1 MTALRKVIVGIIIT
15 IPIRTILMITVAAVV
30 ITRATVEEG
39 MMKET
44 ISLVLE
50 HDHPD
55 DIIILAVDV
64 VEGRVLRH
72 PIIDVAEV
80 PTQKVA
86 AVEDMAAM
94 VEAVVVLGV
103 EAVVVVAAVVVV
115 LVEILPLPALRKN
128 TPTKKENS
136 SCTPTWCRTR
146 ATSRCL
152 RCCLT
157 PYPPSMVS
165 TAPQLPPAQ
174 CRLSCDV
181 LCTYSVRWSHT
192 NPQRTRDIAAHRRI
206 LLPPTVSLPRYQA
219 PPLPCALKRKLPPQY
234 MEYAENSVAQL
245 LLASQRCGAPDA
257 CYFHVV
263 TQRTC
268 LKKMSMRDE
277 SASIAVQR
285 IGGTLFLRSYKS
297 RLRCNLSD
305 IGYQFERACTGGD
318 GQVFDSHYAATDVRV
333 GRFRCL
339 IESEIDAVDGDSGQL
354 IELKSA
360 AKWEGKIT
368 KQVNLWCQCML
379 GGVGRAI
386 LGNRDKKTDRIKS
399 IEDLPIETLLT
410 QGMKHKLLERLV
422 RSLEFLDS
430 SVRDDGVYL
439 YHIPRRG
446 PDTLKQLEQKHSFIN
461 VEMINAVKD
470 SYT

>member
-44 ISLVLE
+44 ISLVLD

-174 CRLSCDV
+174 CRLSRA
-181 LCTYSVRWSHT
+181 TSSA
-192 NPQRTRDIAAHRRI
+192 RTRFGGRTRTPSARVTSPRTAAYCCRR
-206 LLPPTVSLPRYQA
+206 
-219 PPLPCALKRKLPPQY
+219 
-234 MEYAENSVAQL
+234 
-245 LLASQRCGAPDA
+245 RC
-257 CYFHVV
+257 
-263 TQRTC
+263 
-268 LKKMSMRDE
+268 
-277 SASIAVQR
+277 
-285 IGGTLFLRSYKS
+285 
-297 RLRCNLSD
+297 RC
-305 IGYQFERACTGGD
+305 RAT
-318 GQVFDSHYAATDVRV
+318 R
-333 GRFRCL
+333 
-339 IESEIDAVDGDSGQL
+339 
-354 IELKSA
+354 
-360 AKWEGKIT
+360 
-368 KQVNLWCQCML
+368 
-379 GGVGRAI
+379 
-386 LGNRDKKTDRIKS
+386 
-399 IEDLPIETLLT
+399 
-410 QGMKHKLLERLV
+410 
-422 RSLEFLDS
+422 
-430 SVRDDGVYL
+430 
-439 YHIPRRG
+439 PRRYHA
-446 PDTLKQLEQKHSFIN
+446 L
-461 VEMINAVKD
+461 
-470 SYT
+470 